1 MKLLYKYKQTT
12 RLHISEV
19 KKKKKRKLKS
29 KLKVIYFLLL
39 K

>member
-19 KKKKKRKLKS
+19 KKKKRKLKS